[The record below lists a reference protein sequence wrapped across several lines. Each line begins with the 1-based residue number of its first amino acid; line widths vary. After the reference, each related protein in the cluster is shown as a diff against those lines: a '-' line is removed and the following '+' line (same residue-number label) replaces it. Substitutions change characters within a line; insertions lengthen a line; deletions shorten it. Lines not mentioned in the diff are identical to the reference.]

1 MSIAARATAAY
12 RAFTGQAPVTLT
24 APPPSPIGPTGERT
38 RDRIATTIN
47 DPLGRSVGKRR
58 RISPIAIDRV
68 RWLRADV
75 ERAEAAANSGQLQ
88 WAAQIADWCKA
99 DLTIGG
105 LLSTRCSV
113 PRLPRTWRGDP
124 EARRWLQGEGD
135 EPGCFDEIFP
145 PGELEE
151 LMIDHLVLGVGVGV
165 FVQPPG
171 QEYPRLVR
179 LDNQFLRY
187 QPGEDRYIYQ
197 GYGNTYYITPGDG
210 VWVLHANG
218 YQDPWR
224 RGIWAALGYDQV
236 SEDGA
241 GLNRDAFI
249 AKYGNPFAIATAAQG
264 QSDDQKLKFW
274 GALRQ
279 WTMGF
284 AGVTPGHKVELLQP
298 KAEGREVFTD
308 AEARVERR
316 AMYRIA
322 GQLVTQTGGVGF
334 ANAEVFAQ
342 IASHLVA
349 RTGQD
354 GATTLNTQAIPPVR
368 AWAARRGM
376 LAPSSRRLLLGY
388 DTTPPQ
394 AREAEAKAI
403 EAAATSYMKLKE
415 AGFDP
420 NAEEFIARFRL
431 PAATRP
437 LDATP
442 AGSAPIFGYHIDG
455 GITTINEVRAT
466 LGLPAVEWGDVPT
479 GADQTGVAPVIAPQ
493 PVAEAAPAQSLAA
506 AGPVSEELA
515 GPDYAAT
522 IAAQMT
528 EHGVEQCRHM
538 KDPNVRQNRCRLCGV
553 ERADELVPGQDGAP
567 HGWRIVWRA
576 IAKEAA

>member
-1 MSIAARATAAY
+1 MSIASRATAAY
-12 RAFTGQAPVTLT
+12 RAFVGGSSSPVTLT
-24 APPPSPIGPTGERT
+24 SPPPSPVGPTGERT

-47 DPLGRSVGKRR
+47 DPLGRSTGKRR

-124 EARRWLQGEGD
+124 EARCWLQGEGD

-151 LMIDHLVLGVGVGV
+151 LAIDHLVLGPGLGV

-171 QEYPRLVR
+171 QPYPRLVR

-197 GYGNTYYITPGDG
+197 GYGQTYYVTPGDG
-210 VWVLHANG
+210 VWVLHLNG

-249 AKYGNPFAIATAAQG
+249 AKYGNPFAVATAAQG
-264 QSDDQKLKFW
+264 QSEEQKLRFW

-354 GATTLNTQAIPPVR
+354 LATTLNTQAIPPVL
-368 AWAARRGM
+368 AWAARRR
-376 LAPSSRRLLLGY
+376 LIAPSSRRLLLGY

-403 EAAATSYMKLKE
+403 EAAMKAFVAQWE
-415 AGFDP
+415 A
-420 NAEEFIARFRL
+420 AEKAQDQRLRPSVEEYVARFRL
-431 PAATRP
+431 PALGEKALVETRRELEQAP
-437 LDATP
+437 PSGTIALGQEEP
-442 AGSAPIFGYHIDG
+442 AA
-455 GITTINEVRAT
+455 
-466 LGLPAVEWGDVPT
+466 
-479 GADQTGVAPVIAPQ
+479 
-493 PVAEAAPAQSLAA
+493 
-506 AGPVSEELA
+506 
-515 GPDYAAT
+515 PDYAAT
-522 IAAQMT
+522 LAESMT
-528 EHGVEQCRHM
+528 QHGVEACRHA
-538 KDPNVRQNRCRLCGV
+538 PPGTRQNRCRLCGV

-567 HGWRIVWRA
+567 HGWRIVWRP

>member
-1 MSIAARATAAY
+1 MSITSRASAAY
-12 RAFTGQAPVTLT
+12 RALTGQTPTTLG

-105 LLSTRCSV
+105 LLATRCSV
-113 PRLPRTWRGDP
+113 PRLPRRWRGDA
-124 EARRWLQGEGD
+124 EARRWLEGEGD
-135 EPGCFDEIFP
+135 EPGCFDDIFP

-151 LMIDHLVLGVGVGV
+151 LMIDHLVLGIGVGV

-171 QEYPRLVR
+171 QAYPRLVR

-197 GYGNTYYITPGDG
+197 GYGQTYYVTPGDG
-210 VWVLHANG
+210 IWVLHANG

-224 RGIWAALGYDQV
+224 RGIWAPLGYDQV

-249 AKYGNPFAIATAAQG
+249 AKYGNPFAIATAPQAQ
-264 QSDDQKLKFW
+264 SEEQKIKFW

-342 IASHLVA
+342 IASHLVS

-354 GATTLNTQAIPPVR
+354 GATTLNNQGIPQVL
-368 AWAARRGM
+368 AWAARRGI
-376 LAPSSRRLLLGY
+376 LTPSRRRLALGY

-403 EAAATSYMKLKE
+403 AEAMAAFKAQLEAAEL
-415 AGFDP
+415 AGDIRLRP
-420 NAEEFIARFRL
+420 SVEEYVARFRL
-431 PAATRP
+431 PALGEKAR
-437 LDATP
+437 
-442 AGSAPIFGYHIDG
+442 AGARQDL
-455 GITTINEVRAT
+455 E
-466 LGLPAVEWGDVPT
+466 
-479 GADQTGVAPVIAPQ
+479 QAPVSGT
-493 PVAEAAPAQSLAA
+493 VALGQEEPATA
-506 AGPVSEELA
+506 
-515 GPDYAAT
+515 DYAERC
-522 IAAQMT
+522 AAMLNH
-528 EHGVEQCRHM
+528 EHDERCFHGN
-538 KDPNVRQNRCRLCGV
+538 PNVCRICGV
-553 ERADELVPGQDGAP
+553 KKEPERIGRDDAGNPL
-567 HGWRIVWRA
+567 WRA
-576 IAKEAA
+576 HWVPIAKEAA

>member
-1 MSIAARATAAY
+1 MSLADRASAAY
-12 RAFTGQAPVTLT
+12 RAFVGSTPVTLAT
-24 APPPSPIGPTGERT
+24 PPPSPIGPTGERT

-68 RWLRADV
+68 RWLRADI

-113 PRLPRTWRGDP
+113 PRLPRTWRGDA

-135 EPGCFDEIFP
+135 EPGCFDEVFP

-151 LMIDHLVLGVGVGV
+151 LMIDHLVLGVGIGV
-165 FVQPPG
+165 FVQPPC
-171 QEYPRLVR
+171 QQYPRLVR

-197 GYGNTYYITPGDG
+197 GYGQTYYVTPGDG

-264 QSDDQKLKFW
+264 QSDDQKLRFW

-298 KAEGREVFTD
+298 RAEGREVFKD
-308 AEARVERR
+308 AEERAERR

-354 GATTLNTQAIPPVR
+354 GATTLNTQAIPPVL
-368 AWAARRGM
+368 AWAARRRM
-376 LAPSSRRLLLGY
+376 VAPSSRRLLVGY

-403 EAAATSYMKLKE
+403 DAAMKAFVAQWEATEKAQDSRLR
-415 AGFDP
+415 P
-420 NAEEFIARFRL
+420 SVEEYVARFRL
-431 PAATRP
+431 PAIGEKALAETRRELEQAP
-437 LDATP
+437 SLGTIALGQEEP
-442 AGSAPIFGYHIDG
+442 AA
-455 GITTINEVRAT
+455 
-466 LGLPAVEWGDVPT
+466 
-479 GADQTGVAPVIAPQ
+479 
-493 PVAEAAPAQSLAA
+493 
-506 AGPVSEELA
+506 
-515 GPDYAAT
+515 PDYAAT
-522 IAAQMT
+522 LAESMT
-528 EHGVEQCRHM
+528 QHGVQTCRHAKPGM
-538 KDPNVRQNRCRLCGV
+538 QQNRCRLCGV

-567 HGWRIVWRA
+567 HGWRIVWRP